1 MKERRLETQELKVLQ
16 VAAMEQMEGTSSFK
30 KMDARRADG
39 RTSTHE
45 TDDDEDDD
53 DDASK
58 SIFSTLFDELQD
70 L

>member
-1 MKERRLETQELKVLQ
+1 M
-16 VAAMEQMEGTSSFK
+16 AAMEQMEGTSSFK